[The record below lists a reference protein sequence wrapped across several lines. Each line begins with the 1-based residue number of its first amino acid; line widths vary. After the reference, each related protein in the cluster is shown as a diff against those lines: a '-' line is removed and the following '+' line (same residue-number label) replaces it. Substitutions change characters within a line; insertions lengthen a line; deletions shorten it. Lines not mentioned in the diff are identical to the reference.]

1 MIKKW
6 MNPELKELDV
16 RRTKVIE
23 PTISSPRSIEPLYG
37 WHCPCCLKKSE
48 YIFNTESLAR
58 YDFSTNHLPICP
70 KYDENTKS
78 CIIS

>member
-23 PTISSPRSIEPLYG
+23 PTIWMAL
-37 WHCPCCLKKSE
+37 
-48 YIFNTESLAR
+48 SLL
-58 YDFSTNHLPICP
+58 F
-70 KYDENTKS
+70 KE
-78 CIIS
+78 

>member
-23 PTISSPRSIEPLYG
+23 PTISSPRSMEPLYG
-37 WHCPCCLKKSE
+37 WHCPCCLKNSE
-48 YIFNTESLAR
+48 YIFNTES
-58 YDFSTNHLPICP
+58 
-70 KYDENTKS
+70 
-78 CIIS
+78 